1 MDINYWRSIVTAMFT
16 GIVEAIGKVE
26 RVGWG
31 RLVVGC
37 PLDGIVTGDSLA
49 VDGCCLTVVK
59 VGAGTVGLQLLE
71 ETVGKTTLG
80 GLRRGT
86 RVNLERALAAGG
98 RLGGHFVTGH
108 VDGVGTVI
116 TRRSVGRDDVVEIAA
131 SSSIMKY
138 VVSKGSIAVGGVS
151 LTVVDAG
158 EGSFTFHMIEHTA
171 ENTTLGALRAGDS
184 VNLESD
190 VLAKYVEKFASG
202 GGGALTEEKLRS
214 SGMID

>member
-1 MDINYWRSIVTAMFT
+1 MFT

-26 RVGWG
+26 GVSGD
-31 RLVVGC
+31 RLTLKC
-37 PLDGIVTGDSLA
+37 PLDGIGVGASLA
-49 VDGCCLTVVK
+49 VDGCCLTVVERSP
-59 VGAGTVGLQLLE
+59 GTVILQLLE
-71 ETVGKTTLG
+71 ETKRKTTLG
-80 GLRRGT
+80 RVRSGT
-86 RVNLERALAAGG
+86 PANLERALAAGG

-108 VDGVGTVI
+108 VDGVGTVLS
-116 TRRSVGRDDVVEIAA
+116 RRRVGTDDVVEIAA
-131 SSSIMKY
+131 PPSVMKY

-151 LTVVDAG
+151 LTVVDVG

-171 ENTTLGALRAGDS
+171 ENTTLGALRVGDS

-202 GGGALTEEKLRS
+202 GGGGLTEEKLRS